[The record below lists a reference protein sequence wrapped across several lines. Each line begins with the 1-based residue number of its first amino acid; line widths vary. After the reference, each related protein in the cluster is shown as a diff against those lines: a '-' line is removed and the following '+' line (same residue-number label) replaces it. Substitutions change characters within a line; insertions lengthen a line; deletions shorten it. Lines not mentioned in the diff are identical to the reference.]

1 MAYLISVSTEHNLDS
16 NTVRILILDKDANGT
31 IKEIYKNVDRRL
43 LRTKEISSEELEEAS
58 DDDSVELDSLNI
70 LFDDL

>member
-31 IKEIYKNVDRRL
+31 IKEIFKNVDRRL

-70 LFDDL
+70 LFDGS